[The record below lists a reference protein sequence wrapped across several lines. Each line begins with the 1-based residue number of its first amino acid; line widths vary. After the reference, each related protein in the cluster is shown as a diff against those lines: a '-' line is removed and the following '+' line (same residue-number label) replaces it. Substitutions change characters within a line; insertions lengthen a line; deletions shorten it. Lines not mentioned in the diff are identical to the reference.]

1 MTVGALNAIDGAAHA
16 ARGDPRVK
24 LFQLAGLR
32 ADGDAH
38 RAHVLDISRS
48 GARVHCAADLRC
60 GQAVALMIEH
70 LHIPATVLWEDS
82 HRVGLRFDAP
92 LIDHQLKRIAALD

>member
-1 MTVGALNAIDGAAHA
+1 MGAMNAIDGTAHA

-32 ADGDAH
+32 AGGEAH
-38 RAHVLDISRS
+38 RAHVLDISLS
-48 GARVHCAADLRC
+48 GARVHCAANLRC
-60 GQAVALMIEH
+60 GQAVTLMIEH
-70 LHIPATVLWEDS
+70 LHVPATVLWEDD
-82 HRVGLRFDAP
+82 HRVGLRFHAP